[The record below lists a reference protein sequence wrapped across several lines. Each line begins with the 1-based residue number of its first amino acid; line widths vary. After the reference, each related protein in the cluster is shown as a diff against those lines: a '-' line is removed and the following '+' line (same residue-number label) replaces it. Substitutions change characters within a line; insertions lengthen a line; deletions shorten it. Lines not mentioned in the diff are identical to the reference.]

1 MPPTSRKFS
10 SRALWATQSRPSRDT
25 WEENEMAQDR
35 TMDFDETVVLE
46 ERPEAAEGGAPL
58 RKITEDH
65 QRRDSDPPVNRKRMA
80 RTKII
85 APIVVLL
92 LAAATALA
100 YHYYAG
106 WESTDDA
113 QIDGYINPISSRVS
127 GYITNVYVDDNQ
139 YVKAGTLLAKIDPKD
154 YEVAV
159 ASAQANL
166 ANDQATAVASQVNV
180 PVTSVNTSSQLVS
193 AEADV
198 ANARAGISGAEQQL
212 AAAQAAV
219 LQSEANNA
227 KAQDDVKRYKKLV
240 DKQEISEQLYVQA
253 VQTANGAAAA
263 VQATVAIAQA
273 SASVES
279 AQTGPQQIRIQQS
292 RAVAAAAAAQKSK
305 TAVEQAQLNLSYTR
319 IVAPVDGVVA
329 KRSAQPG
336 QYVSPGQQLMAVVPL
351 DDIWVTANFKE
362 TQLRNMRPGN
372 PVEIDVDAYGRTY
385 TGHVESIAGGTGA
398 VFSLL
403 PPENATGNY
412 VKVVQRLPVK
422 LRLDKGQDPDH
433 QLRPG
438 MSVVPKV
445 NVKEHASN
453 AGGAAQ

>member
-1 MPPTSRKFS
+1 
-10 SRALWATQSRPSRDT
+10 
-25 WEENEMAQDR
+25 MAQDR
-35 TMDFDETVVLE
+35 IVDFDDRIILE
-46 ERPEAAEGGAPL
+46 EQPQAGDGRPPLGKAA
-58 RKITEDH
+58 EDH
-65 QRRDSDPPVNRKRMA
+65 QKPDSGRSANGKRMA
-80 RTKII
+80 RVKII
-85 APIVVLL
+85 APIVTLV
-92 LAAATALA
+92 LAAVAAFT

-113 QIDGYINPISSRVS
+113 QVDGYINPITSRVA

-139 YVKAGTLLAKIDPKD
+139 YVKAGTLLAQIDPKD

-166 ANDQATAVASQVNV
+166 ANDQATADASQVNV
-180 PVTSVNTSSQLVS
+180 PVISVNTSSQLTS

-198 ANARAGISGAEQQL
+198 ANARAGISAAEQQL
-212 AAAQAAV
+212 AAARAAL
-219 LQSEANNA
+219 LQVEANSA
-227 KAQDDVKRYKKLV
+227 KAQDDVQRYKQLV

-253 VQTANGAAAA
+253 VQTSNGATAA
-263 VQATVAIAQA
+263 VQAGTANVQAAQDAVRQAQSRLAQA
-273 SASVES
+273 SASVET
-279 AQTGPQQIRIQQS
+279 AQTGPQQIRIQRS
-292 RAVAAAAAAQKSK
+292 RAVAAIAAAQKSK
-305 TAVEQAQLNLSYTR
+305 TAVEQAQLNLGYTR

-351 DDIWVTANFKE
+351 DNIWVTANFKE

-372 PVEIDVDAYGRTY
+372 PVKINVDAYGRTY
-385 TGHVESIAGGTGA
+385 SGYVESIAGGTGA

-412 VKVVQRLPVK
+412 VKVVQRLPVR

-433 QLRPG
+433 RLRPG
-438 MSVVPKV
+438 MSVVPDV
-445 NVKEHASN
+445 YVKGQSLTATGIS
-453 AGGAAQ
+453 Q

>member
-1 MPPTSRKFS
+1 
-10 SRALWATQSRPSRDT
+10 
-25 WEENEMAQDR
+25 
-35 TMDFDETVVLE
+35 
-46 ERPEAAEGGAPL
+46 
-58 RKITEDH
+58 
-65 QRRDSDPPVNRKRMA
+65 
-80 RTKII
+80 
-85 APIVVLL
+85 LL
-92 LAAATALA
+92 LAAAAVA

-113 QIDGYINPISSRVS
+113 QIDGYINPISSRVA

-139 YVKAGTLLAKIDPKD
+139 YVKAGTLLARIDPKD

-159 ASAQANL
+159 ASAQATL
-166 ANDQATAVASQVNV
+166 ANDQATADASQVNV
-180 PVTSVNTSSQLVS
+180 PVITVNTSSQLVS

-198 ANARAGISGAEQQL
+198 ANARAGISAAEQQL
-212 AAAQAAV
+212 AASQAAV
-219 LQSEANNA
+219 LQAQANSA
-227 KAQDDVKRYKKLV
+227 KAQDDVKRYKQLV
-240 DKQEISEQLYVQA
+240 DKQEISEQVYVQA
-253 VQTANGAAAA
+253 VQTSNGATAA
-263 VQATVAIAQA
+263 VQAATANVQAAQDAVRQAQSRLAQA

-279 AQTGPQQIRIQQS
+279 AQTGPQQIRIQRS
-292 RAVAAAAAAQKSK
+292 RAVAASAAAQKSRSEL
-305 TAVEQAQLNLSYTR
+305 EQAQLNLGYTR

-372 PVEIDVDAYGRTY
+372 PVKINVDAYGRTY
-385 TGHVESIAGGTGA
+385 SGYVESIAGGTGA

-412 VKVVQRLPVK
+412 VKVVQRLPVR

-433 QLRPG
+433 RLRPG
-438 MSVVPKV
+438 MSVVPDV
-445 NVKEHASN
+445 NVNGRPAKAIG
-453 AGGAAQ
+453 AGQ

>member
-1 MPPTSRKFS
+1 
-10 SRALWATQSRPSRDT
+10 
-25 WEENEMAQDR
+25 MAQDR

-46 ERPEAAEGGAPL
+46 ERPEAVDGGAPL

-65 QRRDSDPPVNRKRMA
+65 QRRDSNPSVNGKRMGRA
-80 RTKII
+80 KII
-85 APIVVLL
+85 APIVMLL

-113 QIDGYINPISSRVS
+113 QIDGYINPISSRIS

-198 ANARAGISGAEQQL
+198 ANARAGISGSEQQL

-219 LQSEANNA
+219 LQAEANNA

-263 VQATVAIAQA
+263 VQATVANVQAAQDAVRQAQSRLAQA

-412 VKVVQRLPVK
+412 VKVVQRLPVR

-445 NVKEHASN
+445 NVKEHAPN
-453 AGGAAQ
+453 AGGSAQ

>member
-1 MPPTSRKFS
+1 
-10 SRALWATQSRPSRDT
+10 
-25 WEENEMAQDR
+25 MAQDR

-46 ERPEAAEGGAPL
+46 ERPEAADGGPPL
-58 RKITEDH
+58 RRITEDH
-65 QRRDSDPPVNRKRMA
+65 QSRDSDPSANQKRISRA
-80 RTKII
+80 KII
-85 APIVVLL
+85 APIAVLL

-154 YEVAV
+154 FEVAV

-180 PVTSVNTSSQLVS
+180 PVISVNTSSQLAS

-198 ANARAGISGAEQQL
+198 ANAHAGISGSEQQL

-219 LQSEANNA
+219 LQADANNA
-227 KAQDDVKRYKKLV
+227 KAQDDVKRFKQLV

-263 VQATVAIAQA
+263 VQAALANVHAAQDAVRQAQSRLAQA

-292 RAVAAAAAAQKSK
+292 RAVAAAAAALKSK
-305 TAVEQAQLNLSYTR
+305 TAVEQAQLNLGYTR

-412 VKVVQRLPVK
+412 VKVVQRLPVR

>member
-1 MPPTSRKFS
+1 
-10 SRALWATQSRPSRDT
+10 
-25 WEENEMAQDR
+25 MAQDR

-46 ERPEAAEGGAPL
+46 ERPEAVDGGAPL

-65 QRRDSDPPVNRKRMA
+65 QRRDSDPSVNGKRMGRA
-80 RTKII
+80 KII

-113 QIDGYINPISSRVS
+113 QIDGYINPISSRIS

-198 ANARAGISGAEQQL
+198 ANARAGISGSEQQL

-219 LQSEANNA
+219 LQAEANNA

-263 VQATVAIAQA
+263 VQATVANVQAAQDAVRQAQSRLAQA

-412 VKVVQRLPVK
+412 VKVVQRLPVR

>member
-1 MPPTSRKFS
+1 
-10 SRALWATQSRPSRDT
+10 
-25 WEENEMAQDR
+25 MAQDR

-46 ERPEAAEGGAPL
+46 ERPEAVDGGAPL

-65 QRRDSDPPVNRKRMA
+65 QRRDSDPSVNGKRRA
-80 RTKII
+80 RAKII
-85 APIVVLL
+85 APVVVLL

-198 ANARAGISGAEQQL
+198 ANARAGISGSEQQL

-219 LQSEANNA
+219 LQAEANNA
-227 KAQDDVKRYKKLV
+227 KAQDDAKRYKKLV

-263 VQATVAIAQA
+263 VQATVANVQAAQDAVRQAQSRLAQA

-412 VKVVQRLPVK
+412 VKVVQRLPVR

>member
-1 MPPTSRKFS
+1 
-10 SRALWATQSRPSRDT
+10 
-25 WEENEMAQDR
+25 MAQDR

-46 ERPEAAEGGAPL
+46 ERPEAAEGGTPL
-58 RKITEDH
+58 RKMTEDH
-65 QRRDSDPPVNRKRMA
+65 QRRDSDPSVNRKRRA
-80 RTKII
+80 RAKII
-85 APIVVLL
+85 APVVVLL

-113 QIDGYINPISSRVS
+113 QIDGYINPISSRIS

-180 PVTSVNTSSQLVS
+180 PVISVNTSSQLVS

-198 ANARAGISGAEQQL
+198 ANARAGISGSEQQL

-219 LQSEANNA
+219 LQAEANNA

-263 VQATVAIAQA
+263 VQATVANVQAAQDAVRQAQSRLAQA

-305 TAVEQAQLNLSYTR
+305 TAVEQAELNLSYAR
-319 IVAPVDGVVA
+319 IVAPVGGVVA

-336 QYVSPGQQLMAVVPL
+336 QYVSPGQQLMAIVPL

-362 TQLRNMRPGN
+362 TQLRNMRPGD

-412 VKVVQRLPVK
+412 VKVVQRVPVR
-422 LRLDKGQDPDH
+422 LRLDKGQDPDR

-438 MSVVPKV
+438 MSVVSKV

>member
-1 MPPTSRKFS
+1 
-10 SRALWATQSRPSRDT
+10 
-25 WEENEMAQDR
+25 
-35 TMDFDETVVLE
+35 
-46 ERPEAAEGGAPL
+46 
-58 RKITEDH
+58 
-65 QRRDSDPPVNRKRMA
+65 MA
-80 RTKII
+80 RAKMI

-92 LAAATALA
+92 LAAASTLA
-100 YHYYAG
+100 YRYYAG

-113 QIDGYINPISSRVS
+113 QIDGYINPISSRVA

-139 YVKAGTLLAKIDPKD
+139 YVKAGTQLAQIDTKD
-154 YEVAV
+154 YEVAL
-159 ASAQANL
+159 ASAQATL
-166 ANDQATAVASQVNV
+166 ANDQASADASQVNV
-180 PVTSVNTSSQLVS
+180 PVISVNTSTQLVS

-198 ANARAGISGAEQQL
+198 ANTRAGISASEQQL

-219 LQSEANNA
+219 LQAEANNA
-227 KAQDDVKRYKKLV
+227 KAQDDVKRYKQLV
-240 DKQEISEQLYVQA
+240 DKQEIPEQLYVQA
-253 VQTANGAAAA
+253 VHTANGAAAA
-263 VQATVAIAQA
+263 VQAALANAQAAQDAVRQAQSRLAQA
-273 SASVES
+273 SASVVS

-292 RAVAAAAAAQKSK
+292 RAVAATAAAHKSK

-319 IVAPVDGVVA
+319 IVAPVDGIVA

-372 PVEIDVDAYGRTY
+372 PVEIDVDAYGRTF
-385 TGHVESIAGGTGA
+385 TGRVESIAGGTGA

-412 VKVVQRLPVK
+412 VKVVQRVPVR
-422 LRLDKGQDPDH
+422 LRLDKGQDPDR

-445 NVKEHASN
+445 NVRERSLN

>member
-1 MPPTSRKFS
+1 
-10 SRALWATQSRPSRDT
+10 
-25 WEENEMAQDR
+25 
-35 TMDFDETVVLE
+35 MDFDETVVLE
-46 ERPEAAEGGAPL
+46 ERPEAAEGGTPL
-58 RKITEDH
+58 RNTTEDH
-65 QRRDSDPPVNRKRMA
+65 HRRDADPPVNRKRMA

-113 QIDGYINPISSRVS
+113 QIDGYINPISSRVA

-154 YEVAV
+154 FEVAV

-166 ANDQATAVASQVNV
+166 DNDQATAVASQVNV
-180 PVTSVNTSSQLVS
+180 PVISVNTSSQLVS

-198 ANARAGISGAEQQL
+198 ANARAGISGSEQQL

-219 LQSEANNA
+219 LQAEANNA

-253 VQTANGAAAA
+253 VQTANGATAA
-263 VQATVAIAQA
+263 VQAALANVQAAQDSVRQAQSRLAQA

-412 VKVVQRLPVK
+412 VKVVQRLPVR

>member
-1 MPPTSRKFS
+1 
-10 SRALWATQSRPSRDT
+10 
-25 WEENEMAQDR
+25 MAQDR

-46 ERPEAAEGGAPL
+46 ERPEAAEGGTPL

-65 QRRDSDPPVNRKRMA
+65 QRRDSDPSVNRKRRA
-80 RTKII
+80 GAKII
-85 APIVVLL
+85 APVVVLL
-92 LAAATALA
+92 LAAASVLA
-100 YHYYAG
+100 YRYYAG

-113 QIDGYINPISSRVS
+113 QIDGYINPISSRVA

-139 YVKAGTLLAKIDPKD
+139 YVKAGTLLAKIDTKD
-154 YEVAV
+154 FEVAV
-159 ASAQANL
+159 ASAQADL

-180 PVTSVNTSSQLVS
+180 PVISVNTSSQLVS

-198 ANARAGISGAEQQL
+198 ANAHAGISGSEQQL

-219 LQSEANNA
+219 LQADANNA
-227 KAQDDVKRYKKLV
+227 KAQDDVKRFKQLV

-263 VQATVAIAQA
+263 VQATVANVQAAQDAVRQAQSRLAQA

-412 VKVVQRLPVK
+412 VKVVQRLPVR

>member
-1 MPPTSRKFS
+1 
-10 SRALWATQSRPSRDT
+10 
-25 WEENEMAQDR
+25 MAQDR
-35 TMDFDETVVLE
+35 TIDFHEEVMLD
-46 ERPEAAEGGAPL
+46 ERPEVAHDVGPAG
-58 RKITEDH
+58 KVTENH
-65 QRRDSDPPVNRKRMA
+65 QRRDPARPVTGKGIA
-80 RTKII
+80 RAKII
-85 APIVVLL
+85 VPIVVVL
-92 LAAATALA
+92 LAAAATLA
-100 YHYYAG
+100 YRYYAG

-113 QIDGYINPISSRVS
+113 QIDGYVNPISSRVS

-154 YEVAV
+154 YEVSV
-159 ASAQANL
+159 ASAQATL
-166 ANDQATAVASQVNV
+166 ANDQATADASQVNV
-180 PVTSVNTSSQLVS
+180 PVISVNTSSQLAS
-193 AEADV
+193 ADADV
-198 ANARAGISGAEQQL
+198 ANAHAGISATEQQL
-212 AAAQAAV
+212 AAAQATV
-219 LQSEANNA
+219 LQAEANSA
-227 KAQDDVKRYKKLV
+227 KAQDDMKRYKQLV

-263 VQATVAIAQA
+263 VQAAMANVQAAQDAVRQAQSRLAQA
-273 SASVES
+273 SASVDS
-279 AQTGPQQIRIQQS
+279 ARTGPQQIRIQRS

-336 QYVSPGQQLMAVVPL
+336 QYVSPGQQLMAIVPL

-372 PVEIDVDAYGRTY
+372 PVEVDVDAYGRTY

-412 VKVVQRLPVK
+412 VKVVQRVPVR
-422 LRLDKGQDPDH
+422 LRLDKGQDPDR

-445 NVKEHASN
+445 SVKERSSN

>member
-1 MPPTSRKFS
+1 
-10 SRALWATQSRPSRDT
+10 
-25 WEENEMAQDR
+25 MAHDR
-35 TMDFDETVVLE
+35 TIDFNETVVLD
-46 ERPEAAEGGAPL
+46 ERPEVAAGAAPFG
-58 RKITEDH
+58 KVKED
-65 QRRDSDPPVNRKRMA
+65 QKRSDPTRPANGKGMA
-80 RTKII
+80 RAKII
-85 APIVVLL
+85 APIVVVL
-92 LAAATALA
+92 LAAAGALA

-139 YVKAGTLLAKIDPKD
+139 YVKSGTLLAQIDPKD
-154 YEVAV
+154 YDVAL
-159 ASAQANL
+159 ASAQATL
-166 ANDQATAVASQVNV
+166 ANDQATADASQVNV

-198 ANARAGISGAEQQL
+198 ANARAGISASEQQL

-219 LQSEANNA
+219 QQAEANSA
-227 KAQDDVKRYKKLV
+227 KAQDDVTRYKQLV
-240 DKQEISEQLYVQA
+240 DKQEIAEQLYVQA
-253 VQTANGAAAA
+253 VHTANAAAAA
-263 VQATVAIAQA
+263 VQAALANVQAAQDAVRQAQSRLAQA
-273 SASVES
+273 SASVQS
-279 AQTGPQQIRIQQS
+279 AQTGPQQIRIQHS
-292 RAVAAAAAAQKSK
+292 RAVAAAAAAQKSR

-336 QYVSPGQQLMAVVPL
+336 QYISPGQQLMAMVPL

-362 TQLRNMRPGN
+362 TQLRNMRPGS

-385 TGHVESIAGGTGA
+385 SGHVESIAGGTGA

-412 VKVVQRLPVK
+412 VKVVQRVPVR
-422 LRLDKGQDPDH
+422 LRLDKGQDPER

-445 NVKEHASN
+445 NVRERSPN
-453 AGGAAQ
+453 AGGAVQ

>member
-1 MPPTSRKFS
+1 
-10 SRALWATQSRPSRDT
+10 
-25 WEENEMAQDR
+25 MAQDK
-35 TMDFDETVVLE
+35 TIDFHEEVVLN
-46 ERPEAAEGGAPL
+46 ERPEVADGVLPL
-58 RKITEDH
+58 GEIMEDH
-65 QRRDSDPPVNRKRMA
+65 EKRDSTRSTNGKRMA
-80 RTKII
+80 RAKII
-85 APIVVLL
+85 APIVVVL
-92 LAAATALA
+92 LATVATLA
-100 YHYYAG
+100 YRYYAG

-139 YVKAGTLLAKIDPKD
+139 YVKAGTLLARIDPKD
-154 YEVAV
+154 YEVSV
-159 ASAQANL
+159 ASAQATL
-166 ANDQATAVASQVNV
+166 ANDQATADASQVNV
-180 PVTSVNTSSQLVS
+180 PVISVNTSSQLVS
-193 AEADV
+193 ADADV
-198 ANARAGISGAEQQL
+198 ANARAGISASEQQL

-219 LQSEANNA
+219 LQAEANSA
-227 KAQDDVKRYKKLV
+227 KAQDDEKRYKQLV
-240 DKQEISEQLYVQA
+240 DKQEIPEQLYAQA
-253 VQTANGAAAA
+253 VQTTNGAAAA
-263 VQATVAIAQA
+263 VQGALANVHAAEDAVRQAKSRLAQA
-273 SASVES
+273 SASVDS
-279 AQTGPQQIRIQQS
+279 ARTGPQQIRIQQS

-336 QYVSPGQQLMAVVPL
+336 QYISPGQQLMAIVPL

-372 PVEIDVDAYGRTY
+372 PVEVDVDAYGRTY
-385 TGHVESIAGGTGA
+385 TGRVESIAGGTGA

-412 VKVVQRLPVK
+412 VKVVQRVPVR
-422 LRLDKGQDPDH
+422 LRLDKGQDPDR

-445 NVKEHASN
+445 NVKESSSN

>member
-1 MPPTSRKFS
+1 
-10 SRALWATQSRPSRDT
+10 
-25 WEENEMAQDR
+25 MAQDR
-35 TMDFDETVVLE
+35 AIDFHETVVLD
-46 ERPEAAEGGAPL
+46 ERPEIADGLPPSG
-58 RKITEDH
+58 KVTEDR
-65 QRRDSDPPVNRKRMA
+65 QGRESIRSTNGKRMA
-80 RTKII
+80 RAKII
-85 APIVVLL
+85 APIVVVL
-92 LAAATALA
+92 LAAASALA
-100 YHYYAG
+100 YRYYAG

-113 QIDGYINPISSRVS
+113 QIDGYINPISARVA

-139 YVKAGTLLAKIDPKD
+139 YVKAGTLLAQIDPKD

-159 ASAQANL
+159 ASAQATL
-166 ANDQATAVASQVNV
+166 ANDQATADASQVNV

-198 ANARAGISGAEQQL
+198 ANARAGISGSEQQL

-219 LQSEANNA
+219 LQAEANNA
-227 KAQDDVKRYKKLV
+227 KAQDDVKRYKQLV
-240 DKQEISEQLYVQA
+240 DKQEIPEQLYVQA

-263 VQATVAIAQA
+263 VQAALANVQAAQDAVRQAQSRLAQA

-279 AQTGPQQIRIQQS
+279 ARTGPQQIRIQQS
-292 RAVAAAAAAQKSK
+292 RAVGAAAAARKSRA
-305 TAVEQAQLNLSYTR
+305 AVEQALLNLNYTR

-336 QYVSPGQQLMAVVPL
+336 QNVSPGQQLMAIVPL

-362 TQLRNMRPGN
+362 TQLQNMRPGN
-372 PVEIDVDAYGRTY
+372 PVEIQVDAYGRTY
-385 TGHVESIAGGTGA
+385 AGHVDSLAGGTGA

-412 VKVVQRLPVK
+412 VKVVQRVPVR
-422 LRLDKGQDPDH
+422 LRLDKGQNPDR

-438 MSVVPKV
+438 MSVVPRV
-445 NVKEHASN
+445 NVRERSSN
-453 AGGAAQ
+453 AGGAGQ

>member
-1 MPPTSRKFS
+1 
-10 SRALWATQSRPSRDT
+10 
-25 WEENEMAQDR
+25 
-35 TMDFDETVVLE
+35 MDFDETVVLE
-46 ERPEAAEGGAPL
+46 ERPEAAEGGTPL
-58 RKITEDH
+58 RKITEDP
-65 QRRDSDPPVNRKRMA
+65 QRRDSDPPVNRKRRA
-80 RTKII
+80 RAKII
-85 APIVVLL
+85 VPIVVLL

-100 YHYYAG
+100 YRYYAG

-113 QIDGYINPISSRVS
+113 QIDGYINPISSRVA

-154 YEVAV
+154 FEVAV

-180 PVTSVNTSSQLVS
+180 PVISVNTSSQLVS

-198 ANARAGISGAEQQL
+198 ANARAGISGSEQQL

-219 LQSEANNA
+219 LQAEANNV

-263 VQATVAIAQA
+263 VQAALANVQASQDAIRQAQSRLAQA

-292 RAVAAAAAAQKSK
+292 RAVAAAAAALKSK
-305 TAVEQAQLNLSYTR
+305 TAVEQAQLNLGYTR
-319 IVAPVDGVVA
+319 IIAPVDGVVA

-336 QYVSPGQQLMAVVPL
+336 QYVSPGQQLMAIVPL

-412 VKVVQRLPVK
+412 VKVVQRLPVR

>member
-1 MPPTSRKFS
+1 
-10 SRALWATQSRPSRDT
+10 
-25 WEENEMAQDR
+25 MAQDR
-35 TMDFDETVVLE
+35 TIDFDETVVLD
-46 ERPEAAEGGAPL
+46 ERPGFADDAAPSEKATQGQQSGSSAG
-58 RKITEDH
+58 
-65 QRRDSDPPVNRKRMA
+65 SANGKRMA
-80 RTKII
+80 RAKII

-92 LAAATALA
+92 LAAASAFA
-100 YHYYAG
+100 YRYYAG

-113 QIDGYINPISSRVS
+113 QIDGYINPISSRVA
-127 GYITNVYVDDNQ
+127 GYITNVYVEDNQ
-139 YVKAGTLLAKIDPKD
+139 YVKAGTPLAQIDTKD
-154 YEVAV
+154 YEVAL
-159 ASAQANL
+159 ASAQATL
-166 ANDQATAVASQVNV
+166 ANDRATADASQVNV
-180 PVTSVNTSSQLVS
+180 PVISVNTSTQLVS

-198 ANARAGISGAEQQL
+198 ANTRAGISASEQQL

-219 LQSEANNA
+219 LQAEANSA
-227 KAQDDVKRYKKLV
+227 KAQDDVKRYKQLV
-240 DKQEISEQLYVQA
+240 DKQEIPEQLYVQA

-263 VQATVAIAQA
+263 VQAALANVQAAQDAVRQAQSRLAQA

-292 RAVAAAAAAQKSK
+292 RAVAAVAAAQKSK
-305 TAVEQAQLNLSYTR
+305 TAVEQAHLNLGYTR
-319 IVAPVDGVVA
+319 IVAPVDGIVA

-372 PVEIDVDAYGRTY
+372 PVEIQVDAYGRTY

-412 VKVVQRLPVK
+412 VKVVQRVPVR
-422 LRLDKGQDPDH
+422 LRLDKGQDTDR

-445 NVKEHASN
+445 NVRERPLN
-453 AGGAAQ
+453 TGAAAQ